1 MREDDPERAAETIV
15 RLVKERLPRAYRES
29 PDRIQVLTPMQR
41 GVVGA
46 ANLNLL
52 LQQALNPS
60 AEPQSRRLY
69 LSSGRSCDAAAQQLC

>member
-41 GVVGA
+41 A
-46 ANLNLL
+46 SWA
-52 LQQALNPS
+52 P
-60 AEPQSRRLY
+60 RT
-69 LSSGRSCDAAAQQLC
+69 